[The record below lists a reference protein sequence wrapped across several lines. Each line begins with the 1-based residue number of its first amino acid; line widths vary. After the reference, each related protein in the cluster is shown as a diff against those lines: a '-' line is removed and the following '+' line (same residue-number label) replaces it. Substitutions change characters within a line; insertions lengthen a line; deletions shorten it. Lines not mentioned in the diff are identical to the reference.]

1 MARRPIKNSIVE
13 FLRQLIATPSQAG
26 GDDASAIVQSTGAWL
41 TENGV
46 CHQLLG
52 SRGKPKAIV
61 INPPAGPGDEV
72 LLLNACLDTAP
83 VGDPAQWRY
92 PPFGAVEHEGWLYGR
107 GSADSKAAVAIFSDI
122 ARTIPLTARQP
133 RDSRLRRITLVFDND
148 EHSGRFGGIKAYT
161 AKFGFPAFCAIGYPG
176 PGRIVVGSRGF
187 YRTVLTLRGALG
199 HSGSSSVP
207 AELAMAKLQRL
218 LAGLEKVQ
226 AQGVPGGE
234 DFPPQPRASVTWIRT
249 GARAYALTPAKIEC
263 GLDIRLTPGFDREAA
278 GRFLAEL
285 LAGIARE
292 TGEAHASS
300 LGPVNCWPAYR
311 TPDDAL
317 LPRLLQSCAREA
329 LGHTPE
335 FSVSGPS
342 NIGNYLAMHG
352 TQVVAGF
359 GVEYQRLHGPDEN
372 VKLDSIPGIHA
383 AYALAVQR
391 FLAGYA

>member
-1 MARRPIKNSIVE
+1 MARRPVKNSMVE
-13 FLRQLIATPSQAG
+13 YLRQLIAIPSPTG
-26 GDDASAIVQSTGAWL
+26 SDDASAIVQAVGAWL
-41 TENGV
+41 DENSV

-52 SRGKPKAIV
+52 SRDKPKAIV
-61 INPPAGPGDEV
+61 INPPSGPGDEV

-83 VGDPAQWRY
+83 VGDRAQWQY

-107 GSADSKAAVAIFSDI
+107 GSADSKAAVAVFSDI
-122 ARTIPLTARQP
+122 ARTTPLTARP
-133 RDSRLRRITLVFDND
+133 SLDGRLRRVTIVFDND

-176 PGRIVVGSRGF
+176 PGHIVVGSRGF

-199 HSGSSSVP
+199 HSGSGSVP
-207 AELAMAKLQRL
+207 AELAMAKLQHL
-218 LAGLEKVQ
+218 LAGLEKVREQGAPANQ
-226 AQGVPGGE
+226 A
-234 DFPPQPRASVTWIRT
+234 FPLRPRASVTWIRT
-249 GARAYALTPAKIEC
+249 GARTYALTPAKIEC
-263 GLDIRLTPGFDREAA
+263 GLDIRLTPGFGREAA
-278 GRFLAEL
+278 GRFLFDL
-285 LAGIARE
+285 LAGIAQE
-292 TGEAHASS
+292 TGEVHASS

-317 LPRLLQSCAREA
+317 LPRLLQSCARET
-329 LGHTPE
+329 LGTVPE

-352 TQVVAGF
+352 TQVVSGF
-359 GVEYQRLHGPDEN
+359 GAEYQRIHGPDEC

-391 FLAGYA
+391 FLDGYA

>member
-1 MARRPIKNSIVE
+1 MVE
-13 FLRQLIATPSQAG
+13 FLRQLVAIPSQAG
-26 GDDASAIVQSTGAWL
+26 SDDPAAIVQVASAWL
-41 TENGV
+41 TENEV
-46 CHQLLG
+46 RHQRLG
-52 SRGKPKAIV
+52 SARNPRALV
-61 INPPAGPGDEV
+61 INPPTQASDEV

-83 VGDPAQWRY
+83 VGDLAQWQY
-92 PPFGAVEHEGWLYGR
+92 PPFGGVEHEGWLHGR
-107 GSADSKAAVAIFSDI
+107 GSADSKAAVAIFSEI
-122 ARTIPLTARQP
+122 ARTVALTARKP
-133 RDSRLRRITLVFDND
+133 VNGRLRRTTLVFDND

-176 PGRIVVGSRGF
+176 PRHVVVGSRGF

-199 HSGSSSVP
+199 HSGSASVP

-226 AQGVPGGE
+226 AQGTPADE
-234 DFPPQPRASVTWIRT
+234 NFPLRPRASVTWIRT
-249 GARAYALTPAKIEC
+249 GARAYALTPAKIGC

-292 TGEAHASS
+292 TGDAHPSS

-311 TPDDAL
+311 TPDEAL

-329 LGHTPE
+329 LGHAPA

-352 TQVVAGF
+352 TQVVSGF
-359 GVEYQRLHGPDEN
+359 GVEYLRIHGPDEC

-383 AYALAVQR
+383 AYALAAQR
-391 FLAGYA
+391 FLDGYA